1 MISMGPGAGAAARAG
16 SATARWKRAMWARP
30 KQASAWSRLWG
41 LHYAESALMP
51 RASAKALQA
60 CQISDH
66 DAA

>member
-1 MISMGPGAGAAARAG
+1 VADGGGRAALPVAR
-16 SATARWKRAMWARP
+16 RKDAMCSRP
-30 KQASAWSRLWG
+30 KHASAWSRLWG